1 MAIDK
6 GLYAAPLG
14 IQDMG
19 LENEPDI
26 EIEIEDPES
35 VNIEMDGLEIEL
47 REEEDEFDENLVDKI
62 DASELA
68 ELANDLLS
76 DFARIFSTVR

>member
-1 MAIDK
+1 MAIEK

-35 VNIEMDGLEIEL
+35 VEINIDGLEIEL
-47 REEEDEFDENLVDKI
+47 RKEENEFDVNLVEKLAADEL
-62 DASELA
+62 SE
-68 ELANDLLS
+68 
-76 DFARIFSTVR
+76 FS